1 MPETARLE
9 PGTTSRSAFVG
20 VALDLNGQ
28 RPETQIIFGF
38 FLLASFLRANPR
50 AQSSDI

>member
-38 FLLASFLRANPR
+38 VCWCLRANPR